1 MPLAFDLNG
10 HACDVEV
17 LGPTTITPGQ
27 PAAGAARP
35 VTKPNAN
42 AAKRAGHGSPPK
54 HRKQPPKP
62 KTPKAKPR
70 TKPTSSTPKPAP
82 IATEPGGF
90 SLAV

>member
-17 LGPTTITPGQ
+17 LGPTITPPP

-35 VTKPNAN
+35 EKKPS
-42 AAKRAGHGSPPK
+42 RAGHRSPPQ
-54 HRKQPPKP
+54 HHEQQKP
-62 KTPKAKPR
+62 KTPKAKP
-70 TKPTSSTPKPAP
+70 KPTSRTQKPAAP
-82 IATEPGGF
+82 APAKPGGF